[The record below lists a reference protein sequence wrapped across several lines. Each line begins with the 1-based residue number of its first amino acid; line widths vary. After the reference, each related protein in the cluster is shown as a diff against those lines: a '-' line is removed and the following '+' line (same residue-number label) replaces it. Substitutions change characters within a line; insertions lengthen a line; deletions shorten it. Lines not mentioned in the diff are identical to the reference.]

1 MGFAPQIEMVLQN
14 IRPDRQTVL
23 FSATFPKQIEKLAKT
38 VLRLPLEVVV
48 GERSSVNKDITQVVE
63 VHEDSDKFMRLLQL
77 LGVWY
82 EKGSVLVFVDTQE
95 KCDQLFHDLLKSG
108 YPCLSLHGGKDQLDR
123 DHTLHEFKKGIK
135 TVMVATS
142 VAGRGLDVPDI
153 VVVVNYNCP
162 NHIEDYVHRVGRT
175 GRAGRKGT
183 AYTFISPSEEQYSPL
198 MIKALEKAGQAPA
211 QELLDMV
218 ASFKEK
224 VGRGE
229 ARYSSSGFDGKGFT
243 FDASEQSETQKNASL
258 QRKAYDIEQGIDE
271 KGEEEEED
279 EEGEK
284 EKDKDKDKVPGG
296 LPLLAAPVVE
306 STPLERA
313 RAIATSLCLS
323 KGLPVP
329 IIVTLPASLTSVPSV
344 AASIGADGKIDSRA
358 AMLRAKA
365 IASQLASGGKL
376 GEGPEVKEAAA
387 HFSEELDINDYPPQV
402 RHIRITTITPLPSR
416 YHHYHSITPLHF
428 LYHNCHSIP
437 HFYFL
442 YSNYHSPSVHLPS
455 LPFPSLFLTPHF
467 MFYHP
472 TIYFIT

>member
-48 GERSSVNKDITQVVE
+48 GERSSVNKDITQVIE
-63 VHEDSDKFMRLLQL
+63 VHEDADKFMRLLQL

-123 DHTLHEFKKGIK
+123 DHTLHEFKKGVK

-183 AYTFISPSEEQYSPL
+183 AYTFISPSEEKYSPI
-198 MIKALEKAGQAPA
+198 MIRALEKAGQAPA
-211 QELLDMV
+211 AELVEMV
-218 ASFKEK
+218 AAFTEK
-224 VGRGE
+224 VSRGE
-229 ARYSSSGFDGKGFT
+229 AWHCSGSGGYDGSGYT
-243 FDASEQSETQKNASL
+243 FDASEMSETQKNANL

-279 EEGEK
+279 EETEK
-284 EKDKDKDKVPGG
+284 EKTVVGA
-296 LPLLAAPVVE
+296 AAP
-306 STPLERA
+306 SAPAGLSPLDRA
-313 RAIATSLCLS
+313 IAIATSLCLS

-329 IIVTLPASLTSVPSV
+329 IAVTLPASLKAPTITPSFPGASVDSG
-344 AASIGADGKIDSRA
+344 AALEKARIICDG
-358 AMLRAKA
+358 LAKNK
-365 IASQLASGGKL
+365 KL
-376 GEGPEVKEAAA
+376 GEGPEVETVT

-402 RHIRITTITPLPSR
+402 RHGDTAKTVLSPVSVC
-416 YHHYHSITPLHF
+416 SELHI
-428 LYHNCHSIP
+428 LHI
-437 HFYFL
+437 
-442 YSNYHSPSVHLPS
+442 
-455 LPFPSLFLTPHF
+455 
-467 MFYHP
+467 
-472 TIYFIT
+472 

>member
-14 IRPDRQTVL
+14 VRPDRQTVL

-63 VHEDSDKFMRLLQL
+63 VHEDTDKFMRLLQL

-82 EKGSVLVFVDTQE
+82 EKGSVLIFVDTQE

-123 DHTLHEFKKGIK
+123 DHTLHEFKRGIK

-162 NHIEDYVHRVGRT
+162 NHIEDYVHRAGRT

-198 MIKALEKAGQAPA
+198 MIKALENAGQTPPP
-211 QELLDMV
+211 ELLEMV
-218 ASFKEK
+218 NAFKEK
-224 VGRGE
+224 VSRGE
-229 ARYSSSGFDGKGFT
+229 ARYSSSGFDGKGHT
-243 FDASEQSETQKNASL
+243 FDASEMSETQRNNNL
-258 QRKAYDIEQGIDE
+258 QRKAYDAEQGIDD
-271 KGEEEEED
+271 KGDDEED
-279 EEGEK
+279 EGDDG
-284 EKDKDKDKVPGG
+284 DKPATNSAVVPAV
-296 LPLLAAPVVE
+296 AAVDT
-306 STPLERA
+306 TPLARA

-329 IIVTLPASLTSVPSV
+329 SVVTIPAPPSTAPPIPGRVV
-344 AASIGADGKIDSRA
+344 ASDMGRLSALERA
-358 AMLRAKA
+358 YRIAEELANKLRT
-365 IASQLASGGKL
+365 
-376 GEGPEVKEAAA
+376 GPGEVKDAAL
-387 HFSEELDINDYPPQV
+387 HFEDELDINDYPAMV
-402 RHIRITTITPLPSR
+402 RYILPVLV
-416 YHHYHSITPLHF
+416 YHS
-428 LYHNCHSIP
+428 YVC
-437 HFYFL
+437 
-442 YSNYHSPSVHLPS
+442 
-455 LPFPSLFLTPHF
+455 
-467 MFYHP
+467 P
-472 TIYFIT
+472 TN

>member
-14 IRPDRQTVL
+14 VRPDRQTVL

-63 VHEDSDKFMRLLQL
+63 VHEDTDKFMRLLQL

-82 EKGSVLVFVDTQE
+82 EKGSVLIFVDTQE

-162 NHIEDYVHRVGRT
+162 NHIEDYVHRAGRT

-198 MIKALEKAGQAPA
+198 MIKALENAGQTPPP
-211 QELLDMV
+211 ELLEMMN
-218 ASFKEK
+218 AFKEK
-224 VGRGE
+224 VSKGE
-229 ARYSSSGFDGKGFT
+229 AEFCRSIGFGGKGHT
-243 FDASEQSETQKNASL
+243 FDASEMSETQRNNNL
-258 QRKAYDIEQGIDE
+258 QRKAYDVEQGIDD
-271 KGEEEEED
+271 KGDDEEED
-279 EEGEK
+279 GDDV
-284 EKDKDKDKVPGG
+284 DKPATNSSAVPAV
-296 LPLLAAPVVE
+296 AAVDT
-306 STPLERA
+306 TPLARA

-329 IIVTLPASLTSVPSV
+329 SVVPIPAPPTSAPPPSGV
-344 AASIGADGKIDSRA
+344 LGPCGTVSRA
-358 AMLRAKA
+358 SALAEAKRIAEMLKN
-365 IASQLASGGKL
+365 KFV
-376 GEGPEVKEAAA
+376 PEVKDAAL
-387 HFSEELDINDYPPQV
+387 HYDDELDINDYPAMV
-402 RHIRITTITPLPSR
+402 RYT
-416 YHHYHSITPLHF
+416 
-428 LYHNCHSIP
+428 
-437 HFYFL
+437 
-442 YSNYHSPSVHLPS
+442 
-455 LPFPSLFLTPHF
+455 LPFL
-467 MFYHP
+467 
-472 TIYFIT
+472 IYQSYLRVCSPY

>member
-38 VLRLPLEVVV
+38 VLRMPLEVVV

-63 VHEDSDKFMRLLQL
+63 VHEDADKFMRLLQL

-82 EKGSVLVFVDTQE
+82 EKGSVLIFVDTQE

-123 DHTLHEFKKGIK
+123 DHTLHEFKKGVK

-198 MIKALEKAGQAPA
+198 MIKALEKAGQVPA
-211 QELLDMV
+211 AELLEMV
-218 ASFKEK
+218 AAFKEK
-224 VGRGE
+224 VSRGE
-229 ARYSSSGFDGKGFT
+229 ARYCGGGFDGKGFT
-243 FDASEQSETQKNASL
+243 FDASEMSETQKNANL

-279 EEGEK
+279 EDTEK
-284 EKDKDKDKVPGG
+284 EKTAVGA
-296 LPLLAAPVVE
+296 AAP
-306 STPLERA
+306 SAPAGLSALDRA
-313 RAIATSLCLS
+313 IAIATSLCLS

-329 IIVTLPASLTSVPSV
+329 IAVTLPASLKAPTSTSSSLGLGV
-344 AASIGADGKIDSRA
+344 DSGA
-358 AMLRAKA
+358 AMEKARLIAAELAKNK
-365 IASQLASGGKL
+365 KL
-376 GEGPEVKEAAA
+376 GDGPEVETVT

-402 RHIRITTITPLPSR
+402 RHSDTIKTILS
-416 YHHYHSITPLHF
+416 SIYTYSILL
-428 LYHNCHSIP
+428 LY
-437 HFYFL
+437 F
-442 YSNYHSPSVHLPS
+442 SVVTL
-455 LPFPSLFLTPHF
+455 
-467 MFYHP
+467 
-472 TIYFIT
+472 